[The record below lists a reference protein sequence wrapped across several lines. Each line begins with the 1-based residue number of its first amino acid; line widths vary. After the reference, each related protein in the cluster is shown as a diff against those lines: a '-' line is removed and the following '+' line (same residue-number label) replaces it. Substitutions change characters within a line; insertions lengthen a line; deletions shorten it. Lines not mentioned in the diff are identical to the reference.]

1 MTLSSRCGRRTAANL
16 VASSNFNS
24 VSAARLPATQR
35 CAGGQVSTL
44 HCREMS
50 AELMFGNQ
58 VSGRI
63 VRIPPSPCGLPV
75 VEPPQMWA
83 EPAAWVATAAARRFR
98 NCASSASSA
107 QNSEQKCC
115 PAEVRQTS
123 ARLVGGRRNSRQ
135 VLSRLGLVGSP
146 RLRER

>member
-1 MTLSSRCGRRTAANL
+1 MTLSSRCGVGTAANL

-24 VSAARLPATQR
+24 IGAARLPATQR

-50 AELMFGNQ
+50 AELTFRNQ
-58 VSGRI
+58 VSERI
-63 VRIPPSPCGLPV
+63 VRIPQGAKPGELPV
-75 VEPPQMWA
+75 VQPPQMWA
-83 EPAAWVATAAARRFR
+83 EPAAWAATAAAQRFR

-115 PAEVRQTS
+115 PADVRQTS
-123 ARLVGGRRNSRQ
+123 T
-135 VLSRLGLVGSP
+135 
-146 RLRER
+146 

>member
-1 MTLSSRCGRRTAANL
+1 MTLSSRCGRRHDGDL

-50 AELMFGNQ
+50 AELTFRNQ
-58 VSGRI
+58 VGEQI
-63 VRIPPSPCGLPV
+63 VRITQGVRPGELPV
-75 VEPPQMWA
+75 VQPPQMWV
-83 EPAAWVATAAARRFR
+83 EPATYSAAATAAARRFR

-107 QNSEQKCC
+107 QNSE
-115 PAEVRQTS
+115 
-123 ARLVGGRRNSRQ
+123 
-135 VLSRLGLVGSP
+135 
-146 RLRER
+146 